1 MGTLSSDSEKEDK
14 VGLMGFSKGKQSIFM
29 DAKTGNTILGTR
41 DGAKIELIPN
51 GTSTIANW
59 HIGENLLYNTTSGV
73 LHLKEDSDSRF
84 SDNKK
89 RMSIA
94 NEDCGIILSS
104 NNPYIHI
111 KGQPIDA
118 KYLSTINHRTADGYD
133 PIAIGDS
140 LELKLDPNN
149 KSLFSIVQYT
159 DSIDADDMD
168 GLYCG
173 TYMKTSD
180 GVKKVTYGD
189 FDINTKYK
197 PNDIDENRN
206 DKGESNR
213 VFVVYRIKKGSENN
227 YVPYYTNKNFVIKND
242 TINSFGE
249 DGAKIIKAE
258 SEQ

>member
-1 MGTLSSDSEKEDK
+1 MGTLLSDSEKEDK

-41 DGAKIELIPN
+41 NGAKIELIPN

-59 HIGENLLYNTTSGV
+59 HIGENLLYNTTSGI

-118 KYLSTINHRTADGYD
+118 KYLSTIKDRTADGYD

-159 DSIDADDMD
+159 DSIDADDMND
-168 GLYCG
+168 LYCG
-173 TYMKTSD
+173 TYIPED
-180 GVKKVTYGD
+180 GVKKVKYGD

-197 PNDIDENRN
+197 PNDE
-206 DKGESNR
+206 GESNR
-213 VFVVYRIKKGSENN
+213 VFVVYRIKKDSENN
-227 YVPYYTNKNFVIKND
+227 YIPYYANKNFVIKND
-242 TINSFGE
+242 SSDSFGE
-249 DGAKIIKAE
+249 LGAKKVKAE
-258 SEQ
+258 TEQ